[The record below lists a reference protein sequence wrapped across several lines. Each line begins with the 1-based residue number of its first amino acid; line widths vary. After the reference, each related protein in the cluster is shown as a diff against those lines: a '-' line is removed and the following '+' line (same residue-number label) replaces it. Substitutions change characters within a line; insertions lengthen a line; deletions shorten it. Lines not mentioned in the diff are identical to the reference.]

1 MRPKL
6 SSRDFSTT
14 ITALKSAPDR
24 ARAEMIRDVV
34 DAFRRLHGSVQRFVA
49 MLGEPSSGATSSTTS
64 GTLSFNRLL
73 SMLAEQG
80 KLAGFNRLPELKSA
94 IREAR
99 SAERLRDAI
108 FSDAYSDNP
117 AALREVAAQLDRL
130 DATFVGLCVEHVL
143 EKHARSALVSDP
155 SDDTFTAIF
164 DGILRY

>member
-6 SSRDFSTT
+6 SSRDFSAT

-34 DAFRRLHGSVQRFVA
+34 DAFRRLHGSVQRFVV
-49 MLGEPSSGATSSTTS
+49 MLGEPPSGSAP
-64 GTLSFNRLL
+64 GALSFNRLL
-73 SMLAEQG
+73 SVLAEQG
-80 KLAGFNRLPELKSA
+80 KLTGFKRLHELKSA
-94 IREAR
+94 IKEAR

-130 DATFVGLCVEHVL
+130 DATFVGLCVEHVM
-143 EKHARSALVSDP
+143 EEHARSELVSSP
-155 SDDTFTAIF
+155 ADDTLTAIF
-164 DGILRY
+164 DGIFRY

>member
-6 SSRDFSTT
+6 SSRDFSAT

-34 DAFRRLHGSVQRFVA
+34 DAFRRLHGSVQRFVV
-49 MLGEPSSGATSSTTS
+49 MLGDPPSVSGA
-64 GTLSFNRLL
+64 LPFNRLL
-73 SMLAEQG
+73 SVLAEQG
-80 KLAGFNRLPELKSA
+80 KLTGFKRLHELKSA
-94 IREAR
+94 IKEAR

-130 DATFVGLCVEHVL
+130 DATFVGLCVEHVM
-143 EKHARSALVSDP
+143 EEHARSELVSSP
-155 SDDTFTAIF
+155 ADDTLTAIF
-164 DGILRY
+164 DGIFRY

>member
-6 SSRDFSTT
+6 SSRDFSVT

-34 DAFRRLHGSVQRFVA
+34 DAFRRLHSSVQRFVV
-49 MLGEPSSGATSSTTS
+49 MLGESSAGTTS
-64 GTLSFNRLL
+64 GALSFNRLL
-73 SMLAEQG
+73 SVLAEQG
-80 KLAGFNRLPELKSA
+80 KLTGFARLPELKSA
-94 IREAR
+94 IKEAR

-108 FSDAYSDNP
+108 FSDTYSDNP

-143 EKHARSALVSDP
+143 EQHAHSTLVSGP
-155 SDDTFTAIF
+155 ADDALTAIF